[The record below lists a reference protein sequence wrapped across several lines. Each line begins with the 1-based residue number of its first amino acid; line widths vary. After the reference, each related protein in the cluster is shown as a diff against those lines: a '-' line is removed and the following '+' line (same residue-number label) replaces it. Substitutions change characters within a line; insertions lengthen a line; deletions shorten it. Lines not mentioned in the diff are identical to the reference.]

1 MENNWPEKYFASY
14 PVVYAVGNEYQI
26 IVSTTNKEETILR
39 CKVGDREFFDH
50 SNGIVRSK
58 GHSHKIR
65 IPMELL
71 DAAGE
76 YTLIVQALPERL
88 PYFTK
93 PGPEEY
99 YTFSFRPVKEDR
111 EKYHFFLLS
120 DSHDDTVSSV
130 KTALSCGPL
139 DFLILNG
146 DIHSHSGD
154 PALFAAI
161 HIIAGNITKGEIPA
175 VYVRGNHDLRG
186 AYAELLTENTPN
198 RYGNSYFT
206 FRLGPIWGLA
216 LDCGEDKPESH
227 EAYGGTNCCHVFR
240 KEETEFI
247 KEVIRKKESEYMA
260 EGVKYRFVVCHVTF
274 SEAHKEPFNIEHD
287 TYREWCS
294 LIREN
299 IKPLA
304 FLHGHEHK
312 EYINFPGSERDFLN
326 AGCPCIVGGIPYNY
340 QTEASYRG
348 VELTLTQ
355 ESLSVH
361 FTGGG
366 EEGEKAV
373 LPLHS

>member
-1 MENNWPEKYFASY
+1 MSTWNEKYFASY
-14 PVVYAVGNEYQI
+14 PVVYAVDNEYQI
-26 IVSTTNKEETILR
+26 MISTTNKEETIVR

-65 IPMELL
+65 IPMEIL
-71 DAAGE
+71 DKEGK

-93 PGPEEY
+93 PGKEEV
-99 YTFSFRPVKEDR
+99 FEFPFRPVKK
-111 EKYHFFLLS
+111 EKENLHFFLLS
-120 DSHDDTVSSV
+120 DSHDDIESSV
-130 KTALSCGPL
+130 EEALARGPF

-198 RYGNSYFT
+198 FHGNSYFT
-206 FRLGPIWGLA
+206 FRLGPVWGLA

-240 KEETEFI
+240 QEETDFI
-247 KEVIRKKESEYMA
+247 EKVIAKADTEYLA
-260 EGVKYRFVVCHVTF
+260 DGVKYRFIVSHVNF
-274 SEAHKEPFNIEHD
+274 SEAHKEPFNIEYD
-287 TYREWCS
+287 TYGKWCR

-299 IKPLA
+299 IHPH
-304 FLHGHEHK
+304 FYFHGHEHK
-312 EYINFPGSERDFLN
+312 EYINYPGSERDFLH
-326 AGCPCIVGGIPYNY
+326 AGAPCIVGGIPKNA
-340 QTEASYRG
+340 EHPYRG
-348 VELTLTQ
+348 VDLKLTPAAL
-355 ESLSVH
+355 EVNYPDKS
-361 FTGGG
+361 
-366 EEGEKAV
+366 EII
-373 LPLHS
+373 PLNAK